1 MQSPGTSPIGQSESK
16 LPTQNGAPD
25 DSTSHYAELI
35 DYSEAEEV
43 YRPFEELMESKED
56 RALAKDILKSIIK
69 REQELD
75 YRGEL
80 LSDPEIESKD
90 DTTPEPSKDDKN

>member
-1 MQSPGTSPIGQSESK
+1 
-16 LPTQNGAPD
+16 
-25 DSTSHYAELI
+25 
-35 DYSEAEEV
+35 
-43 YRPFEELMESKED
+43 MESKED

-80 LSDPEIESKD
+80 LSDPENESKD
-90 DTTPEPSKDDKN
+90 DTTSEPSKDDKN